1 MSSLHRGHAN
11 PLYHFNFSVRAAKA
25 STELSFDLCRAR
37 MMAYDSEVGVG
48 VPEVTYVK
56 LLTQDQVQGS
66 GT

>member
-1 MSSLHRGHAN
+1 
-11 PLYHFNFSVRAAKA
+11 
-25 STELSFDLCRAR
+25 
-37 MMAYDSEVGVG
+37 MAYDSEVVVG